1 MYKSIFEDAAPEDKK
16 PEEIE
21 VTPTDEVDAVEPAV
35 DEVELEKEAAPMAP
49 AVDISKLTPQQLAQF
64 QKDELAAKEKL
75 AKSQMQNSFKRYQSV
90 LEGLTIH
97 TKSFFREEE
106 TIDANEIKGVEADNK
121 DMFCPNCG
129 ASNSNPYRIG
139 TLEGGSTDKLR
150 ICANCG
156 TVAKEEEFKKEANRT
171 GQADLNAAK

>member
-1 MYKSIFEDAAPEDKK
+1 MEAYKSVFESDT

-21 VTPTDEVDAVEPAV
+21 VTPAAEVDAAPEAEVQPEEEAV
-35 DEVELEKEAAPMAP
+35 DL
-49 AVDISKLTPQQLAQF
+49 SKLTPQ
-64 QKDELAAKEKL
+64 ELAAYQAKVKPAVKAAETEIEKQ
-75 AKSQMQNSFKRYQSV
+75 QMQNSLKRYKSM
-90 LEGLTIH
+90 LEGITLH
-97 TKSFFREEE
+97 TESFFREEE
-106 TIDANEIKGVEADNK
+106 TIDANEEKGAEADNK

-139 TLEGGSTDKLR
+139 TLEGGAADKLR

-156 TVAKEEEFKKEANRT
+156 TVAKEEEFKKAENRT